1 MKLLKLTSQKYKS
14 DMAEIIQEEKAGGKK
29 KAKKHAP
36 HIDMTPMVDLMCLL
50 ITFFMLTTAFSKAKI
65 MEINLPEKIKD
76 PNVQPPKIPGSRT
89 LNLILGPE
97 NKIYWYPGTVKAEDY
112 NNLPPLQ
119 EVDFGANGIR
129 PLLLERNKALFKKIE
144 GFKDQ
149 VLTGKLVM
157 PQDSV
162 QKNISRLKTDDD
174 TGPIV
179 LIKAYKKATYGNFVD
194 ILDEMN
200 ICGIA
205 RYTFVDIAFYEN
217 TMVERAAGI
226 TPSATP
232 ATK

>member
-1 MKLLKLTSQKYKS
+1 
-14 DMAEIIQEEKAGGKK
+14 MAEIIQEEKAGGKK

-76 PNVQPPKIPGSRT
+76 PNAVPPKIPGSRT
-89 LNLILGPE
+89 LNILLGPD
-97 NKIYWYPGTVKAEDY
+97 NKIYWYPGLVRPEDY
-112 NNLPPLQ
+112 NNLPPVK
-119 EVDFGANGIR
+119 ETDFSAKGIR
-129 PLLLERNKALFKKIE
+129 QLLLDRNKTLARKIADFRE
-144 GFKDQ
+144 E
-149 VLTGKLVM
+149 VLKGKIVM
-157 PQDSV
+157 PPDSV
-162 QKNISRLKTDDD
+162 QKAISKMKTDDD

-205 RYTFVDIAFYEN
+205 RYTFVDMAFYEN
-217 TMVERAAGI
+217 TMVERAAGLPI
-226 TPSATP
+226 TPITP
-232 ATK
+232 ATPVKK